1 MTEQMK
7 PDGEYPPGID
17 ERSFAEAAR
26 KAVENAEQEIRE
38 RDPDAK
44 LPELYDV
51 RLQVGATGPL
61 SDYRVFVTPA
71 G

>member
-1 MTEQMK
+1 MTEMK
-7 PDGEYPPGID
+7 PEGDYPPGID
-17 ERSFAEAAR
+17 KRSFAEAAR
-26 KAVENAEQEIRE
+26 KAVEIAEQEIRE
-38 RDPDAK
+38 RDPDAE
-44 LPELYDV
+44 LPTLYDV

>member
-1 MTEQMK
+1 MNDDEF
-7 PDGEYPPGID
+7 PPGID
-17 ERSFAEAAR
+17 ESSFKEAAV
-26 KAVENAEQEIRE
+26 KAVENAEQVLLD
-38 RDPDAK
+38 RDPNAR

-51 RLQVGATGPL
+51 RLQVAATGPL

>member
-1 MTEQMK
+1 MTKMNPE
-7 PDGEYPPGID
+7 GEYPPGID
-17 ERSFAEAAR
+17 DRSFAEAAR
-26 KAVENAEQEIRE
+26 KAVENAERVIRE
-38 RDPDAK
+38 RDPEAG

-71 G
+71 

>member
-1 MTEQMK
+1 MK
-7 PDGEYPPGID
+7 PENEYGPGID

-26 KAVENAEQEIRE
+26 RAVEIAEEEIGTPDAGAEQ
-38 RDPDAK
+38 
-44 LPELYDV
+44 LYDV

-61 SDYRVFVTPA
+61 SDYRVFVTPV

>member
-1 MTEQMK
+1 MSATPER
-7 PDGEYPPGID
+7 EYGPGIS

-26 KAVENAEQEIRE
+26 EAVEMAEKEIG
-38 RDPDAK
+38 K
-44 LPELYDV
+44 PELGTVQLYDV

-61 SDYRVFVTPA
+61 SDYRVFVTPS

>member
-1 MTEQMK
+1 MNYE
-7 PDGEYPPGID
+7 DEFPPGID

-26 KAVENAEQEIRE
+26 KAVEKAEEVIRE

-51 RLQVGATGPL
+51 RLQVGAKEPL

>member
-1 MTEQMK
+1 MK
-7 PDGEYPPGID
+7 PEGEYPPGID

-26 KAVENAEQEIRE
+26 KAVENAEQELRE
-38 RDPDAK
+38 RDPDAR

>member
-1 MTEQMK
+1 MK
-7 PDGEYPPGID
+7 PEDEYPPGID
-17 ERSFAEAAR
+17 ERNFAEAAR
-26 KAVENAEQEIRE
+26 KAVENAERVIRE
-38 RDPDAK
+38 QNPEAE

>member
-1 MTEQMK
+1 MTPEN
-7 PDGEYPPGID
+7 EYGPGID

-26 KAVENAEQEIRE
+26 KAVEIAEEEIGKPDSGAEQ
-38 RDPDAK
+38 
-44 LPELYDV
+44 LYDV